1 MFMDFALRPAS
12 IGWETLA
19 LVPGTAIG
27 MWVWGKPL
35 HAPFDLIVRVPVE
48 SIQACSGRVSLR
60 QIAVAAGA
68 ELSQVHGFTLQGAF
82 IDAQAGA
89 NPLLDHAVPPATPW
103 IEIAM
108 RMQPVAAYPVAGP
121 IMAMPQ
127 TSAVAAPA
135 NTSPQSQASASA
147 IEADWNAVLHLETQL
162 GMLRKQLATIQ
173 GKLQSL
179 NRDLNS
185 NESVA
190 ADNQD
195 KREWQDTRRWLR
207 DASSLASRYIKEA
220 DTGVTSM
227 AGNKRR
233 MEQLVEDAKA
243 GKLSAQQ
250 IASAQNE
257 IEAHRKT
264 VLNIQNQM
272 QNALQSASRDGE
284 QRAQQVLSRI
294 AAKVRNHN
302 SKRS

>member
-1 MFMDFALRPAS
+1 M
-12 IGWETLA
+12 GWETLV

-27 MWVWGKPL
+27 MWVWCKPL
-35 HAPFDLIVRVPVE
+35 HAPLDLIVRVPSE
-48 SIQACSGRVSLR
+48 SFQACGGMLSLR
-60 QIAVAAGA
+60 QIAIAAGA
-68 ELSQVHGFTLQGAF
+68 ELAQVQGFTLQGAF
-82 IDAQAGA
+82 IDAQGGA
-89 NPLLDHAVPPATPW
+89 SPLLDHAVPPATPW
-103 IEIAM
+103 IEISI
-108 RMQPVAAYPVAGP
+108 RMLAVAAYPVAGP
-121 IMAMPQ
+121 IMTMPQ
-127 TSAVAAPA
+127 GSAAAVPA
-135 NTSPQSQASASA
+135 NTSPQGAASAMA
-147 IEADWNAVLHLETQL
+147 IEADWNAVLHMETQL

-185 NESVA
+185 NENNA

-243 GKLSAQQ
+243 GRLSAQQ
-250 IASAQNE
+250 IAAAQNE
-257 IEAHRKT
+257 IESHRKT

-302 SKRS
+302 AKRS